1 MKYLLLLILT
11 LTIIETKGQQ
21 TLYDTISHDGLSR
34 SYILYVPQTYTPGE
48 PAPLIINLHGYTSN
62 AFEQMNYGD
71 FREISD
77 TAGFLIV
84 HPQGTV
90 DAFGNTHW
98 NVNWA
103 GAGTV
108 DDVSFIEALID
119 SLSAEYSINNEQ
131 VFSTGMS
138 NGGFMSY
145 KLACELSNRIAAI
158 ASVTGSMNVNQT
170 SSCSPQ
176 HPMPVMEIHGTA
188 DGVVPYN
195 GNFLF
200 ETTENTIDYWVN
212 VNQCNSAPVVT
223 QIPNTVLSDST
234 TVEHYVYASGLNGV
248 EVEHYK
254 IFNGGHTWPGSLFDS
269 GNGYTNQDIN
279 ASEKIWNFFQQYDI
293 NGRIGITGIEKP
305 KTPPLQVKIFP
316 IPAEEFITISWTGE
330 PISTIRILNSLGIS
344 VLEQNVAG
352 MNNITLPTQ
361 DFSSGMYILQLVG
374 LNNTVLE
381 THKVVF

>member
-1 MKYLLLLILT
+1 MKYLLLLL
-11 LTIIETKGQQ
+11 LTITIIQTKGQQ

-34 SYILYVPQTYTPGE
+34 SYILYIPQTYTPGE

-62 AFEQMNYGD
+62 ALEQMNYGD

-90 DAFGNTHW
+90 DAYGNTHW
-98 NVNWA
+98 NVNWL
-103 GAGTV
+103 GTGTV
-108 DDVSFIEALID
+108 DDVSFLEALID
-119 SLSAEYSINNEQ
+119 SLSLEYSINNEQ

-200 ETTENTIDYWVN
+200 ETTENTVNYWVN
-212 VNQCNSAPVVT
+212 VNQCNSVPVVT

-234 TVEHYVYASGLNGV
+234 TVEHYIYASGLNGV

-279 ASEKIWNFFQQYDI
+279 ASEKIWNFFQQYDL
-293 NGRIGITGIEKP
+293 NGRIGTTGIQRQE
-305 KTPPLQVKIFP
+305 TSTLQVKVFP
-316 IPAEEFITISWTGE
+316 VPAEEFITISWTGE
-330 PISTIRILNSLGIS
+330 AIATIRILNSLGIS
-344 VLEQNVAG
+344 VLEQNVIG
-352 MNNITLPTQ
+352 MNEITLPTQ
-361 DFSSGMYILQLVG
+361 GLSSGMYILQLRG

-381 THKVVF
+381 TQKVVF